1 MAILCQKTPLLRIII
16 IIFKYIYIIEIFDF
30 LFTSFELT
38 TSLLLLFNYLTFFN
52 YNFSCQ
58 PFVGAFSG
66 RIGLP
71 PAVTGWAASCD
82 GGP

>member
-1 MAILCQKTPLLRIII
+1 MSWLGRCGLVVCGCEVWKLKT
-16 IIFKYIYIIEIFDF
+16 
-30 LFTSFELT
+30 
-38 TSLLLLFNYLTFFN
+38 
-52 YNFSCQ
+52 
-58 PFVGAFSG
+58 VGAFSG

>member
-1 MAILCQKTPLLRIII
+1 MRWDREKLPKLDLHVYGENGTKIMVYDIKRCPKKRGT
-16 IIFKYIYIIEIFDF
+16 
-30 LFTSFELT
+30 
-38 TSLLLLFNYLTFFN
+38 
-52 YNFSCQ
+52 
-58 PFVGAFSG
+58 VWGAFSG